1 MMMPETK
8 KTRHQASD
16 QRFLQAYRLR
26 KREDFDRVYR
36 RNTHVA
42 DAVLVVLGSENTLP
56 HPRLGLSV
64 SRKVGPAVVRNRWK
78 RIIREAF
85 RKSRDRLPGGID
97 LVVRPRKGAVPDYH
111 RVEESL
117 PQLAR
122 RLAGRLSRQRP

>member
-1 MMMPETK
+1 MMMPGTSNPPN
-8 KTRHQASD
+8 HAGD
-16 QRFLQAYRLR
+16 QRFLPAYRMR

-42 DAVLVVLGSENTLP
+42 DDVLVVLGCENALC

-78 RIIREAF
+78 RIIREVF
-85 RKSRDRLPGGID
+85 RKSRDRLPSGID

-111 RVEESL
+111 KVEQSL
-117 PQLAR
+117 PQLAQ